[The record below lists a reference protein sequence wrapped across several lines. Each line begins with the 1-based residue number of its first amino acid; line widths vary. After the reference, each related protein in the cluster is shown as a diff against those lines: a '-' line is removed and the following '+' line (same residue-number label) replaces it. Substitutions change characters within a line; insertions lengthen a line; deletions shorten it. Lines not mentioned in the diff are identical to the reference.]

1 MLKDI
6 TDPEEHKADLL
17 KVKQKLKI
25 FTEKFADATKQ
36 HEEDEKEYNELVSRC
51 KVVVKAEP
59 ALKKVK
65 PEPVLKAQK
74 SVFHNTTL
82 ATTPISSLN
91 SSSSSNS

>member
-51 KVVVKAEP
+51 KVVKAEP